1 MDIKTQILS
10 NLINDTKY
18 FISLHNRLLFKKVT
32 INKLKSENK
41 KLKSEK
47 LVYQLVIVWLVAGLL
62 ILIVEK
68 FN

>member
-10 NLINDTKY
+10 NLVNDTKY
-18 FISLHNRLLFKKVT
+18 FISLHNRLLFKKVA

-47 LVYQLVIVWLVAGLL
+47 FVYQLVIVWLVAGLL
-62 ILIVEK
+62 ILIVGK